1 MTEAIGQ
8 RLQYFQELES
18 ATRMLNHPGESL
30 VLQVD
35 FLYMVE
41 RVDLCIEYFK
51 HHVRIPPEAA
61 LVYSLHRPQ
70 KNFRESDLYL
80 LRFQQCMTRAMT
92 LIKMY
97 FVGSVRALTADI
109 SRRLAEKDVSA
120 TAQNHLLYTRFTS
133 VSSQLS
139 PLLSEFERRAQTHP
153 DELSAL
159 LAECHAAYFAA
170 RKSLLVNRLIN
181 EIKGLDPTRTELVEL
196 VSVPSGRC
204 TLRSRSGLTIPRP
217 GQAVATSNNFA
228 STNLSYSAHSSIPG
242 KPCYSRFSP
251 LTRFMELTGKP

>member
-1 MTEAIGQ
+1 MEMTEAIGQ

-51 HHVRIPPEAA
+51 HHVRACLRSPLAC
-61 LVYSLHRPQ
+61 LQLSQQ

-97 FVGSVRALTADI
+97 FVGSVRALTTDI
-109 SRRLAEKDVSA
+109 SRRLSERDVSA
-120 TAQNHLLYTRFTS
+120 TAQHHLLYTRFMS
-133 VSSQLS
+133 VSSQLA
-139 PLLSEFERRAQTHP
+139 PLLGEFERRAQTHP

-159 LAECHAAYFAA
+159 LAECHTAYFAA
-170 RKSLLVNRLIN
+170 RKSLLVNRLIS

-196 VSVPSGRC
+196 VSVPSKIHPMK
-204 TLRSRSGLTIPRP
+204 S
-217 GQAVATSNNFA
+217 
-228 STNLSYSAHSSIPG
+228 
-242 KPCYSRFSP
+242 
-251 LTRFMELTGKP
+251 E

>member
-1 MTEAIGQ
+1 MDMGEAIGQ
-8 RLQYFQELES
+8 HLQYFQELES

-51 HHVRIPPEAA
+51 QHVRIFSLELLVCLPP
-61 LVYSLHRPQ
+61 RQQ

-97 FVGSVRALTADI
+97 FVGSVRALTTDL

-120 TAQNHLLYTRFTS
+120 TAQHHLLYTRFMS
-133 VSSQLS
+133 VSSQLA
-139 PLLSEFERRAQTHP
+139 PLLGEFERRAQTHP
-153 DELSAL
+153 TELSAL
-159 LAECHAAYFAA
+159 LAECHTAYFSA
-170 RKSLLVNRLIN
+170 RKSLLVNRLIS

-196 VSVPSGRC
+196 VSTYIAKSG
-204 TLRSRSGLTIPRP
+204 
-217 GQAVATSNNFA
+217 V
-228 STNLSYSAHSSIPG
+228 SS
-242 KPCYSRFSP
+242 
-251 LTRFMELTGKP
+251 

>member
-51 HHVRIPPEAA
+51 HHVCACLRSPFSCSQ
-61 LVYSLHRPQ
+61 LSQQ

-97 FVGSVRALTADI
+97 FVGSVRALTTDI
-109 SRRLAEKDVSA
+109 SRRLSERDVSA
-120 TAQNHLLYTRFTS
+120 TAQHHLLYTRFMS
-133 VSSQLS
+133 VSSQLA
-139 PLLSEFERRAQTHP
+139 PLLGEFERRAQTHP

-159 LAECHAAYFAA
+159 LAECHTAYFAA
-170 RKSLLVNRLIN
+170 RKSLLVNRLIS

-196 VSVPSGRC
+196 VSVPSKQY
-204 TLRSRSGLTIPRP
+204 TL
-217 GQAVATSNNFA
+217 
-228 STNLSYSAHSSIPG
+228 
-242 KPCYSRFSP
+242 
-251 LTRFMELTGKP
+251 

>member
-8 RLQYFQELES
+8 QLQYFQELES

-30 VLQVD
+30 VLQID

-41 RVDLCIEYFK
+41 RVDLCIEYFRQ
-51 HHVRIPPEAA
+51 HVRIYPLEPAR
-61 LVYSLHRPQ
+61 SLISRQQ

-97 FVGSVRALTADI
+97 FVGSLRALTADI
-109 SRRLAEKDVSA
+109 SRRLSEKDVSA
-120 TAQNHLLYTRFTS
+120 TAQHHLLYTRFMS
-133 VSSQLS
+133 VSSQVA
-139 PLLSEFERRAQTHP
+139 PLLGEFERRAQTHP
-153 DELSAL
+153 DELSVL

-170 RKSLLVNRLIN
+170 RKNLLVNRLIS

-196 VSVPSGRC
+196 VSVQFEPH
-204 TLRSRSGLTIPRP
+204 TL
-217 GQAVATSNNFA
+217 
-228 STNLSYSAHSSIPG
+228 
-242 KPCYSRFSP
+242 
-251 LTRFMELTGKP
+251 